1 MRISSAKKAI
11 SPLVSSILL
20 ISFAIVLGMIV
31 MSWGKT
37 TAATTVLPEICEG
50 ASLNVIKI
58 AGEEQI
64 CYKEGNIY
72 ATIENN
78 GAIELAGINANII
91 GDGITS
97 SSADVNIKAADVVK
111 VNMPYSAIG
120 GIKQIRLAPKLKDII
135 CAKNIIAIEDIKTCG
150 E

>member
-20 ISFAIVLGMIV
+20 ISFAVVLGMIV

-37 TAATTVLPEICEG
+37 TAATVVLPETCEG
-50 ASLNVIKI
+50 VSLNIIKI

-64 CYKEGNIY
+64 CYKEGSIY

-78 GAIELAGINANII
+78 GVIELAGINANII
-91 GDGITS
+91 SNGITS
-97 SSADVNIKAADVVK
+97 SSADVNIKAAEVVR
-111 VNMPYSAIG
+111 VSMPYPGIG
-120 GIKQIRLAPKLKDII
+120 EIKQIRLAPKLKDIV
-135 CAKNIIAIEDIKTCG
+135 CAKNIIVTEDIKTCG